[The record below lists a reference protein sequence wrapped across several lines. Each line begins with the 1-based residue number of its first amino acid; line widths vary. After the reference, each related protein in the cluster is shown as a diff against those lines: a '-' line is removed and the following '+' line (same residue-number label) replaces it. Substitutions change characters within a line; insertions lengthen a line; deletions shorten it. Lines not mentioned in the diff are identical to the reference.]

1 MSPASKAGGK
11 GCPRRPGSRGPA
23 GPSGKTRLLEYV
35 ALPTL
40 ARFHASGAFLRGV
53 MGPVGSGK
61 STAMCVE
68 LMRRAREQAPGP
80 DGVRRTRFAIIR
92 NTVRELRDTALATW
106 LDWFESRY
114 FGSYLKT
121 EMVHRLRFED
131 VQAEVLFRALD
142 SPADVKK
149 LLSLELTGAW
159 VNEARELPRAIVDA
173 LADRVGRFPARREG
187 GATWAGLVLD
197 TNPPDTDHWWYRLA
211 ELERP
216 PGWAFFRQPGGL
228 MEQGGVFL
236 PNPAAENLANLP
248 RDYYAR
254 AACGRAPDHVRV
266 YHCAQYGFTCDGR
279 PVFPEYVDALHCPA
293 GDLEPVAGLPL
304 AVGLDFGLTPA
315 ALIAQRTPSG
325 RWLWL
330 DELVAE
336 DMGVARFGRLLRDL
350 LAGRYAG
357 FAVEVWG
364 DPAGAARSQTDEK
377 TAFQVLA
384 ALGVPARPAP
394 SNDFT
399 LRREAIAAPL
409 SRLIDGKPGL
419 LVSPCCATARR
430 GLAGGYS
437 LRRLALAGAE
447 RFADRPDKNRFSHVI
462 DAGGYALLGSGEGR
476 ALTRPAPQAGQ
487 RQERADYAFRMGPGQ
502 PEPRREG

>member
-1 MSPASKAGGK
+1 MARTSRTGLAAGKA
-11 GCPRRPGSRGPA
+11 R
-23 GPSGKTRLLEYV
+23 TRLLEYV

-40 ARFHASGAFLRGV
+40 ARFHASDAFIRGV

-68 LMRRAREQAPGP
+68 LMHRARQQPPGE
-80 DGVRRTRFAIIR
+80 DGVRRTRFAVIR
-92 NTVRELRDTALATW
+92 NTVRELQDTALRTW
-106 LDWFESRY
+106 LDWFGSNY
-114 FGSYLKT
+114 FGRYLKSS
-121 EMVHRLRFED
+121 MVHRVRFED
-131 VQAEVLFRALD
+131 VESEVLFRALD
-142 SPADVKK
+142 SPTDVKK

-159 VNEARELPRAIVDA
+159 VNEARELPRAVIDA
-173 LADRVGRFPARREG
+173 LADRVGRFPARRDG
-187 GATWAGLVLD
+187 GCAWAGLILD

-216 PGWAFFRQPGGL
+216 AGWAFFRQPGGL
-228 MEQGGVFL
+228 VEHSGAFL

-248 RDYYAR
+248 PGYYAR
-254 AACGRAPDHVRV
+254 AAAGRAPEHVRV
-266 YHCAQYGFTCDGR
+266 YHCAQYGFVCDGR
-279 PVFPEYVDALHCPA
+279 PVFPEYADAVHCAVEP
-293 GDLEPVAGLPL
+293 LEPVAGVPL

-315 ALIAQRTPSG
+315 ALVAQRTPRG

-330 DELVAE
+330 DELVCE
-336 DMGVARFGRLLRDL
+336 DMGVARFGRLLKDL
-350 LAGRYAG
+350 LHGRYSG
-357 FAVEVWG
+357 FEVEVWG

-409 SRLIDGKPGL
+409 SRLVDGKPGL
-419 LVSPCCATARR
+419 VVSPRCATARR

-437 LRRLALAGAE
+437 LRRLAVAGAE
-447 RFADRPDKNRFSHVI
+447 RFADKPDKNRFSHVI
-462 DAGGYALLGSGEGR
+462 DAAGYALLGAGEGR
-476 ALTRPAPQAGQ
+476 ALTRPRDAPGK
-487 RQERADYAFRMGPGQ
+487 RQERAEYAFRLGQ
-502 PEPRREG
+502 ERPQRP